1 MLNPVD
7 LNSLLQ
13 AREPQQQQRTLNLD
27 NNRELQNGLGP
38 QRALSTPEGI
48 GGETFTEML
57 SKAVNGVDHTMKES
71 EQKIQDFVTG
81 KSEDVH
87 DVMISMQRA
96 QISFQ
101 LMVEI
106 RNKAIET
113 YHEISRMQI

>member
-13 AREPQQQQRTLNLD
+13 AREPQQQQRPLSLD
-27 NNRELQNGLGP
+27 AGRESMNGLGP
-38 QRALSTPEGI
+38 QRMPAIGA

-57 SKAVNGVDHTMKES
+57 TKAVGDVDTTMKES
-71 EQKIQDFVTG
+71 EQKIQDFVSG
-81 KSEDVH
+81 KSENVH

-101 LMVEI
+101 MMVEI

>member
-1 MLNPVD
+1 MANPTD
-7 LNSLLQ
+7 LNALLQ
-13 AREPQQQQRTLNLD
+13 LREPQFQQRSL
-27 NNRELQNGLGP
+27 
-38 QRALSTPEGI
+38 GI
-48 GGETFTEML
+48 GSSQLGAESPLRAPAPVGEDGETFTEML
-57 SKAVNGVDHTMKES
+57 SKAVQGVDATMKDS
-71 EQKIQDFVTG
+71 EQKIQDFVSG
-81 KSEDVH
+81 KTENVH